1 MNVDCF
7 SREVVQL
14 VKAVCQFHFRC
25 DAGKWDIWN
34 SSLNPFAFFS
44 LLTLYLLLIKCN
56 AWFKHC
62 CARPT
67 YAQCQCLGFN
77 WVRKSHLYYQQPFQ
91 NRTYKYQLVRE
102 NNFSLS
108 LKQLFKTNWSMFSC
122 LVHEKELFCWPSHL
136 SERRNDAIHMKPPWC
151 HKSLLLELR
160 HTLLLQHLAV
170 ISVSDVCR
178 LCSFLGIRL
187 ICTCSRSKGLVDR
200 DIS

>member
-7 SREVVQL
+7 SREVVRL
-14 VKAVCQFHFRC
+14 VKAVWQFHFRC

-44 LLTLYLLLIKCN
+44 LLTLYLLLVKCN

-62 CARPT
+62 CALPT

-108 LKQLFKTNWSMFSC
+108 LKQLFGVCFPVWYMRKNCFVDQVILVKEGMMQSTWNHPDVTNLFSWSWATHFAPPAPHCYLCFRCVSFVFISRYPSDLRLQ
-122 LVHEKELFCWPSHL
+122 LVQRPS
-136 SERRNDAIHMKPPWC
+136 
-151 HKSLLLELR
+151 
-160 HTLLLQHLAV
+160 
-170 ISVSDVCR
+170 
-178 LCSFLGIRL
+178 G
-187 ICTCSRSKGLVDR
+187 
-200 DIS
+200 